1 MTLGSNT
8 TLAVRLLAPVVK
20 LTKAT
25 HLIASNQASRPGQ
38 HWGMAEVLVLVDAPP
53 GVAGPTKGER
63 NALLIQS
70 GNREAGYGDEA
81 MT

>member
-1 MTLGSNT
+1 MERHTS
-8 TLAVRLLAPVVK
+8 LAVRPVASAVK

-25 HLIASNQASRPGQ
+25 HLIASDQASRPGQ
-38 HWGMAEVLVLVDAPP
+38 HWGIAEVLGLMDAPP
-53 GVAGPTKGER
+53 GVAGPTKRER

-70 GNREAGYGDEA
+70 CNLEAGYGDEA